1 MADIQATNTQVVGV
15 APVTDDVFLADRTSF
30 WSFFTGLVTTATIGI
45 VVLLILMAFFL
56 L

>member
-1 MADIQATNTQVVGV
+1 MADVHGTNTAVVGA
-15 APVTDDVFLADRTSF
+15 APVTDDVFLADRQQF
-30 WSFFTGLVTTATIGI
+30 WSFFTSLVTAGLLGI